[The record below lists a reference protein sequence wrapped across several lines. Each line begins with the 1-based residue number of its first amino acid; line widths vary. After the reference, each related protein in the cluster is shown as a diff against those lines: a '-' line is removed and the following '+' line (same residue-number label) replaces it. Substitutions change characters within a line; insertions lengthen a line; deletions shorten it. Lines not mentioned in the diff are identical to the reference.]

1 MGRRTKAVDIVSKEE
16 IPSDIDPVIDNN
28 ADDSKSID
36 TEDALQII
44 EDFKRNK
51 KETNRTEKKPIEDI
65 KPPEPEI
72 IKQTDKIQC
81 QYCNKMVNSK
91 TLRYSHLKTCSAN
104 KTIKEKEKP
113 EKTPIVKTKKP
124 IAITKSETE
133 PVIDQPIAKED
144 VRTIRMRNIKEKYN
158 KLVANAF

>member
-1 MGRRTKAVDIVSKEE
+1 
-16 IPSDIDPVIDNN
+16 
-28 ADDSKSID
+28 
-36 TEDALQII
+36 
-44 EDFKRNK
+44 
-51 KETNRTEKKPIEDI
+51 
-65 KPPEPEI
+65 
-72 IKQTDKIQC
+72 
-81 QYCNKMVNSK
+81 MVNSK

-124 IAITKSETE
+124 IAITKSEPE

-144 VRTIRMRNIKEKYN
+144 VKTIRMRNIKDKYN